1 MNGKF
6 TLIVGLFVV
15 GAVLPVSASSQIKPN
30 ATAAEVGLYAGPDRL
45 QKLIDGAKKE
55 GELNLY
61 TSAQSDDMGAL
72 VGAFEKK
79 YGIKVS
85 VWRASSEKGLPRA
98 VAEARAHPNTAAIVA
113 TNRPQMEPPPPEK
126 VLPQAKAPPYPDPL
140 AP

>member
-45 QKLIDGAKKE
+45 QKLIEGAKKE
-55 GELNLY
+55 GELTLY

-85 VWRASSEKGLPRA
+85 VWRGSSGKVLQRA
-98 VAEARAHPNTAAIVA
+98 VA
-113 TNRPQMEPPPPEK
+113 
-126 VLPQAKAPPYPDPL
+126 D
-140 AP
+140 